1 MRAPSN
7 LPSLSRGS
15 VEPQAG
21 IGSFGRHTSEAS
33 GEAAPAGQ
41 TPFTA
46 LKVPGGSSATPAGD
60 RELAGSE
67 EGSEATVELDP
78 ADVPA
83 TLGFGSEIAGRFRY
97 RLMKPLGR
105 GAFGSVFFARCL
117 DAGADGAP
125 PESVAVKVLRDAKG
139 PAATLLR
146 RELSAL
152 LAISH
157 DRIPRVY
164 DWQIEGE
171 HAFVVMEYYPE
182 GSLRDY
188 MKLAGPADEGPVWR
202 LIGDLCSALDVAH
215 RASLLHLDIKPA
227 NVLLDGRGGFV
238 LTDFGVS
245 QATRIRRGALP
256 FSAGTRGYAAPEQ
269 WGGKFEEY
277 DLRTDLWGVGCTAW
291 SFAAGVNLSERERLV
306 RTDTRDAIYG
316 LPGLSERRLGCSPEL
331 EDVIMSLVHLDA
343 TQRPGSAAEVLAR
356 VNSVVSEG
364 AFDSGTFAA
373 SRRVKA
379 TDDEM
384 REVVGGLV
392 DPLLIDLCSR
402 PALRGYFVKFEA
414 GELLCAEGESSFY
427 AFLLLRGTVVVSQG
441 GQEFTRVSREG
452 SFLGE
457 IAALTS
463 MPRTASMHAAGD
475 VYAVVLNTAELE
487 RLATANPAIGLRMI
501 RTLAHRLAAVPAD
514 GMEKRK

>member
-1 MRAPSN
+1 
-7 LPSLSRGS
+7 
-15 VEPQAG
+15 V
-21 IGSFGRHTSEAS
+21 
-33 GEAAPAGQ
+33 AA
-41 TPFTA
+41 
-46 LKVPGGSSATPAGD
+46 
-60 RELAGSE
+60 SE
-67 EGSEATVELDP
+67 EGSD
-78 ADVPA
+78 A
-83 TLGFGSEIAGRFRY
+83 TLSMEPGDAPGALAFGSELQGRFRY

-117 DAGADGAP
+117 DPDPDRPDSP
-125 PESVAVKVLRDAKG
+125 PESVAIKVLRDAKG
-139 PAATLLR
+139 PAADLLK

-164 DWQIEGE
+164 DWQIEGD

-202 LIGDLCSALDVAH
+202 LLGDLCSALDVAH

-256 FSAGTRGYAAPEQ
+256 FSAGTRGYSAPEQ
-269 WGGKFEEY
+269 RGAKFEEY

-291 SFAAGVNLSERERLV
+291 AFAAGVNLSDRERLI
-306 RTDTRDAIYG
+306 RTDAREAIYG
-316 LPGLSERRLGCSPEL
+316 LPGLSERRLGCSPQL
-331 EDVIMSLVHLDA
+331 EEVIMSLLHLDA
-343 TQRPGSAAEVLAR
+343 NKRPGSAAEVLAR
-356 VNSVVSEG
+356 VNSVVSES
-364 AFDSGTFAA
+364 AFDSATFAA
-373 SRRVKA
+373 SRRIKVS
-379 TDDEM
+379 DGEM
-384 REVVGGLV
+384 HDVIADLV
-392 DPLLIDLCSR
+392 DPLLIDLCNR
-402 PALRGYFVKFEA
+402 PALRGYFVKFAA
-414 GELLCAEGESSFY
+414 GELLCAEGEASFY

-463 MPRTASMHAAGD
+463 MPRTASMHAAGE
-475 VYAVVLNTAELE
+475 VYAIVLNTAELE

-501 RTLAHRLAAVPAD
+501 RTLAHRLASVPAD